1 MFNVIFVV
9 IGTLI
14 GAGFASGSE
23 INLFFNRF
31 GITGF
36 FGIFISMFIILFVMY
51 RILSIN
57 LNIKA
62 NSYNEF
68 VYKKFNNKYIQ
79 LFLKIVIDSF
89 ALISFYVMI
98 AGFSS
103 FFSQELNVPKI
114 FGSFI
119 ICISSFFIF
128 NKSINA
134 IVKVNTI
141 LTPLLLILLLF
152 LGFRCINIDSIS
164 PSLTVSGDFFTSSI
178 LYASYNIIILIP
190 MLISLN
196 KFINN
201 KKSCIIIS
209 TISTAIILFL
219 AILISL
225 ILFSCNNI
233 GNFNDIELPI
243 VFIASKI
250 NVYYKYIYG
259 ALILIA
265 IFTSSIAS
273 GYSFLDNFATKHFK
287 YVNFLLCISGIF
299 IGNISF
305 SSLINLLYPIFG
317 FLGIFSLSFL
327 VI

>member
-89 ALISFYVMI
+89 ALISFYVMV

-209 TISTAIILFL
+209 TISAAIILFL

>member
-89 ALISFYVMI
+89 ALISFYVMV

-305 SSLINLLYPIFG
+305 SSLINLLNPVFG

>member
-89 ALISFYVMI
+89 ALISFYVMV

-178 LYASYNIIILIP
+178 LYAR
-190 MLISLN
+190 
-196 KFINN
+196 
-201 KKSCIIIS
+201 
-209 TISTAIILFL
+209 
-219 AILISL
+219 
-225 ILFSCNNI
+225 
-233 GNFNDIELPI
+233 
-243 VFIASKI
+243 
-250 NVYYKYIYG
+250 
-259 ALILIA
+259 
-265 IFTSSIAS
+265 
-273 GYSFLDNFATKHFK
+273 
-287 YVNFLLCISGIF
+287 
-299 IGNISF
+299 
-305 SSLINLLYPIFG
+305 
-317 FLGIFSLSFL
+317 
-327 VI
+327 

>member
-1 MFNVIFVV
+1 
-9 IGTLI
+9 
-14 GAGFASGSE
+14 
-23 INLFFNRF
+23 
-31 GITGF
+31 
-36 FGIFISMFIILFVMY
+36 
-51 RILSIN
+51 
-57 LNIKA
+57 
-62 NSYNEF
+62 
-68 VYKKFNNKYIQ
+68 
-79 LFLKIVIDSF
+79 
-89 ALISFYVMI
+89 
-98 AGFSS
+98 
-103 FFSQELNVPKI
+103 
-114 FGSFI
+114 
-119 ICISSFFIF
+119 
-128 NKSINA
+128 
-134 IVKVNTI
+134 
-141 LTPLLLILLLF
+141 
-152 LGFRCINIDSIS
+152 
-164 PSLTVSGDFFTSSI
+164 
-178 LYASYNIIILIP
+178 

>member
-31 GITGF
+31 GISGF
-36 FGIFISMFIILFVMY
+36 FGIFISMLIILFAMY

-57 LNIKA
+57 LNIQA

-68 VYKKFNNKYIQ
+68 VYKKFDNKYIK

-89 ALISFYVMI
+89 ALISFYVMV

-152 LGFRCINIDSIS
+152 LSFKCINVSSIS
-164 PSLTVSGDFFTSSI
+164 PSLNISEGFFPSSI

-225 ILFSCNNI
+225 ILFSCNNV

-250 NVYYKYIYG
+250 NIYYKYIYG
-259 ALILIA
+259 ILILIA

-287 YVNFLLCISGIF
+287 YINFLLCISGIF

-305 SSLINLLYPIFG
+305 SSLINLLYPVFG

>member
-89 ALISFYVMI
+89 ALISFYVMV

-152 LGFRCINIDSIS
+152 LGFRCINIDYIS
-164 PSLTVSGDFFTSSI
+164 PSLTVYGDFFTSSI

>member
-89 ALISFYVMI
+89 ALISFYVMV

-225 ILFSCNNI
+225 ILFSCNNV

>member
-89 ALISFYVMI
+89 ALISFYVMV

-164 PSLTVSGDFFTSSI
+164 PSLTVSGDFFTSFI

-225 ILFSCNNI
+225 ILFSCNNV

-273 GYSFLDNFATKHFK
+273 GYSFLDNFATKYFK

>member
-89 ALISFYVMI
+89 ALISFYVMV

-190 MLISLN
+190 ILISLN

>member
-89 ALISFYVMI
+89 ALISFYVMV

-152 LGFRCINIDSIS
+152 LGFRCINIDYIS

-273 GYSFLDNFATKHFK
+273 GYSFLDNFATKYFK